1 MLTNSPRT
9 LLLIMVAAFC
19 IRSDFASQ
27 ARAADPKTGQDGG
40 PTKTTVKV
48 EKGPL
53 TASVTATG
61 TLVGENTTEIRVRL
75 KSWPGPLIVEQAVEQ
90 GALVEHG
97 TPLLKFEAEKIEK
110 LLREAREDQESS
122 ALAIRLAE
130 HELPILKQ
138 QIPLD
143 LSAAERAK
151 DQAGQDLVRF
161 LQLEK
166 ASQMKTA
173 EFQLRSAEFQ
183 LEYSREELKQLEQ
196 MYADK
201 DLTEETEQMILKRY
215 KFQLEAAEQS
225 LSRTRLQTETTL
237 KVTLP
242 RQEETVKLAAE
253 KAALD
258 WEQARDGLPL
268 ELRQQELALEKLK
281 HDDRRA
287 ADKLSDLEHDLSQM
301 TVTAPVDGMVYYG
314 RYAHGKWSG
323 PPASDFLKGGTLPA
337 NDVVMTIVS
346 HGKLFLHVDVEEK
359 QAGEI
364 QVGQT
369 VRISPTISSREK
381 LTGKVDR
388 VSPVPQ
394 DGKFEVL
401 IAVTDDVPERMAAG
415 MTGSAKI
422 ITGQIE
428 AALSVPSSAVF
439 EDAGSETWYVYK
451 PGDNPRKVVVK
462 TGMIAGDK
470 TEILEGLKEGE
481 EILAKK
487 P

>member
-1 MLTNSPRT
+1 MLTNSPRA
-9 LLLIMVAAFC
+9 LLLIMAAASCF
-19 IRSDFASQ
+19 RSDFALE
-27 ARAADPKTGQDGG
+27 ARGADPKTGNDDE
-40 PTKTTVKV
+40 PAPATVKV

-75 KSWPGPLIVEQAVEQ
+75 KSWPGPLIVEQAAEQ
-90 GALVEHG
+90 GALVKKG
-97 TPLLKFEAEKIEK
+97 TPLLTFEADKIEK
-110 LLREAREDQESS
+110 LVHEAREEQASS

-130 HELPILKQ
+130 HELPIFKQ
-138 QIPLD
+138 RIPLD
-143 LSAAERAK
+143 LAASEKAK
-151 DQAGQDLVRF
+151 DQAGEDLVRF

-166 ASQMKTA
+166 SSQMKAA

-183 LEYSREELKQLEQ
+183 VESSREELEQLKK

-215 KFQLEAAEQS
+215 KFQLEAAEQY
-225 LSRTRLQTETTL
+225 LDRARLQTETTL
-237 KVTLP
+237 KVELP
-242 RQEETVKLAAE
+242 RQEEAVKLAAE

-258 WEQARDGLPL
+258 WEKAREGLPL

-281 HDDRRA
+281 HDDGRA

-301 TVTAPVDGMVYYG
+301 TVAAPADGMVYYG
-314 RYAHGKWSG
+314 RYADGKWSG
-323 PPASDFLKGGTLPA
+323 PPAAEFLEGGTLPA
-337 NDVVMTIVS
+337 NDFVMTIVS
-346 HGKLFLHVDVEEK
+346 QGKLFLHVDVEEK

-369 VRISPTISSREK
+369 VRIAPTISPREK
-381 LTGKVDR
+381 LNGKVDR

-394 DGKFEVL
+394 DGKFEVM
-401 IAVTDDVPERMAAG
+401 IAVTGDVPERMAAG

-422 ITGQIE
+422 ITGKRD
-428 AALSVPSSAVF
+428 AALSIPSSAVF
-439 EDAGSETWYVYK
+439 EDPDGETWYVYK
-451 PGDNPRKVVVK
+451 PGDNPQKVVVK
-462 TGMIAGDK
+462 TGLIAGDK
-470 TEILEGLKEGE
+470 TEILEGLEEGD
-481 EILAKK
+481 EILEKK